1 MVKYIQAYQKMLL
14 IRRFEERVAELHRA
28 GQVPGFAHLYWGQ
41 EAIAVGVCHWLRD
54 DDYVLSTHRGHG
66 HCLAKGADPR
76 RVLAEIMGRA
86 DGYCRGKGGS
96 MHVAAFERGI
106 LGANGIVAA
115 SLPIAT
121 GVALSSRLEGN
132 GRVTVAFFGDAAVEE
147 GPFHESLNLASLWD
161 LPLLFVCENNQ
172 YAISVPVQKRQ
183 AGKGAAAI
191 AQAHG
196 LKARKVDGN
205 DVVAMLDASQWA
217 VEQARGCNSTLLECA
232 TIRWGGHHSAQ
243 PTRRYR
249 SPKELEA
256 AQAACPIARLEKRLI
271 AEKEATPEELEEINA
286 AIMAQI
292 DEAERY
298 AQQSPFP
305 KPDEATE
312 DLYVTEEGM
321 G

>member
-1 MVKYIQAYQKMLL
+1 MKYLQAYQKMLL

-28 GQVPGFAHLYWGQ
+28 GQVPGFTHLYWGQ

-66 HCLAKGADPR
+66 HCLAKGADPG
-76 RVLAEIMGRA
+76 RVLAEIMGRST
-86 DGYCRGKGGS
+86 GYCRGKGGS
-96 MHVAAFERGI
+96 MHVAAFNRGV

-121 GVALSSRLEGN
+121 GVALASRLEGN
-132 GRVTVAFFGDAAVEE
+132 GQVAVAFFGDAAVEE

-161 LPLLFVCENNQ
+161 LPLVFVCENNQ

-191 AQAHG
+191 AEAHG

-205 DVVAMLDASQWA
+205 DVVAMLEASQWA
-217 VEQARGCNSTLLECA
+217 VEQARACNPILLECA

-249 SPKELEA
+249 SQEELEA
-256 AQAACPIARLEKRLI
+256 TRAACPIARLGKRLI
-271 AEKEATPEELEEINA
+271 AEKEATPEEIEEINT
-286 AIMAQI
+286 AIMTRI
-292 DEAERY
+292 DEAARF

-305 KPDEATE
+305 KPDEAMQ
-312 DLYVTEEGM
+312 DVYAMQEGS